1 MVLKASYEFLFAG
14 SDDNSF
20 LENYYYDLFQEYG
33 DKSGQIFVNL
43 EIQNNPVDAEEIG
56 AAIFETMQK
65 VFYEDVAA
73 DPYERFEIALKAVN
87 GVLGEFRAQKT
98 SGYIGNLNV
107 VIAAVVD
114 GTLLLSQSGDAEAYL
129 VRKRYVSVVS
139 EGLSEENVD
148 GDLFTNIAT
157 GEVEGGDFV
166 LFSSIR
172 LLRYISKTDLAKSIV
187 CTSVEETLNDIKDVI
202 STEML
207 GRIGLIGIM
216 FDEATDAE
224 ELADIAEKSPET
236 ETQGLLKSTDG
247 GISAEKESLTGKFLT
262 AIRDRRGKKAEVYPR
277 ENRVWSDLKGGVSNF
292 FGSMT
297 SGGFGKNKIFA
308 LLIVVIGVLTIGIWV
323 AKSNLAAR
331 EDIKQLDGVLNSVQE
346 KLIEAETKG
355 EYDKERAKGLLDEA
369 HKDAMTVLNS
379 GYYRDKAI
387 LKLNQIDELRD
398 GLDNVIRLDS
408 PKVLADLTTKRSDVN
423 ALGFAEVRDRVF
435 VFEYNA
441 LYEVVLDQVQDPLTI
456 DDDEVVIDATGFDDR
471 GSVVFLTKSGNL
483 IEYKDGTMSFMD
495 TDDGAFHK
503 AVAIQDWS
511 NKIYLLD
518 STDSEIWKYTYKGT
532 RDKFGS
538 AEEYFVDDDIDI
550 SEAQDLTI
558 DSSVYVL
565 NDNGDVYKFYAG
577 AKAEFY
583 INNAPYNAFKNPSV
597 IYTNEKLDDVY
608 ILDSQ
613 DGRVLV
619 FEKDAQTGNLN
630 YTSQY
635 LIEGVG
641 ELRDIYVDAD
651 SKKLYVLTP
660 TSVLEVDL

>member
-1 MVLKASYEFLFAG
+1 MALKASYEFLFAG
-14 SDDNSF
+14 NDDNSF

-87 GVLGEFRAQKT
+87 GVLGEFREQKT

-107 VIAAVVD
+107 VISAVV
-114 GTLLLSQSGDAEAYL
+114 GKTLLLTQSGDAEAYL
-129 VRKRYVSVVS
+129 VRKRYVSIVS
-139 EGLSEENVD
+139 EGLSDETPE
-148 GDLFTNIAT
+148 GDLFTNIAS
-157 GEVEGGDFV
+157 GEIEEGDFV
-166 LFSSIR
+166 LFSSTR
-172 LLRYISKTDLAKSIV
+172 LLRYISKTDLAKTIV
-187 CTSVEETLNDIKDVI
+187 RMSVEETLNDIKDVI

-224 ELADIAEKSPET
+224 EMAGVAEMSPET
-236 ETQGLLKSTDG
+236 ETKGTLKSSEG
-247 GISAEKESLTGKFLT
+247 NISAEKESLTGKFLT
-262 AIRDRRGKKAEVYPR
+262 AIRNRRSKKGEVYPR
-277 ENRVWSDLKGGVSNF
+277 ENRTWASVKDGVSNF
-292 FGSMT
+292 FGGLF
-297 SGGFGKNKIFA
+297 SGGFGKNKIFI
-308 LLIVVIGVLTIGIWV
+308 LLIVVIGVLTIGIWI

-331 EDIKQLDGVLNSVQE
+331 EEIKKLDVVLSSVQE
-346 KLIEAETKG
+346 KLVEAETKG
-355 EYDKERAKGLLDEA
+355 EYDKKQAKEILDAAYE
-369 HKDAMTVLNS
+369 DAIKVLNS
-379 GYYRDKAI
+379 GYYREKAI
-387 LKLNQIDELRD
+387 LNLNQIDEMRD
-398 GLDNVIRLDS
+398 NLDNVVRLET

-423 ALGFAEVRDRVF
+423 ALGFAEVGDRVF
-435 VFEYNA
+435 VYEYNA
-441 LYEVVLDQVQDPLTI
+441 LYEIVLDQVQDPLTI
-456 DDDEVVIDATGFDDR
+456 DDDEMVIDATGFDDR

-495 TDDGAFHK
+495 SDDGSFHK
-503 AVAIQDWS
+503 GVAIEDWS

-518 STDSEIWKYTYKGT
+518 STNSAVWKYTYKGT
-532 RDKFGS
+532 RDKFGT
-538 AEEYFVDDDIDI
+538 AEEYFVDDDVDVTGGQDI
-550 SEAQDLTI
+550 TI
-558 DSSVYVL
+558 DGSIYVL
-565 NDNGDVYKFYAG
+565 DNTGDVFKFYAG
-577 AKAEFY
+577 EKADFW
-583 INNAPYNAFKNPSV
+583 INNSPYNAFKDPSV

-619 FEKDAQTGNLN
+619 FEKDTKTGNLN

-635 LIEGVG
+635 LIDTSG
-641 ELRDIYVDAD
+641 ELRDMYVDAD

-660 TSVLEVDL
+660 TSILEIDL